1 MNHFLQNEHL
11 HMREMIMKGSITLE
25 RWKAYKRE
33 IELSR
38 DELTQ
43 FLDQKYINLETY
55 KKNGQVVQTPVWF
68 VLDEGVIY
76 VRTDKNSGK
85 VKRVRNNPN
94 VRITLCN
101 IRGRPKGEWI
111 GGTIQIANENE
122 SKRAKQ
128 LFYQKYGLRGKMLGI
143 MYKLRKIEFVVL
155 SIHFSSDETSRL

>member
-1 MNHFLQNEHL
+1 
-11 HMREMIMKGSITLE
+11 MIIASDIILE
-25 RWKAYKRE
+25 CWMTYKRE

-43 FLDQKYINLETY
+43 FLNQKYINLETY
-55 KKNGQVVQTPVWF
+55 KKNSQVVQTPVWF

-94 VRITLCN
+94 VRITPCN

-111 GGTIQIANENE
+111 DGTIQIAKENE
-122 SKRAKQ
+122 SKHAKQ
-128 LFYQKYGLRGKMLGI
+128 LFNQKYGLRGKMLGI

-155 SIHFSSDETSRL
+155 SIHFSSDETSRR

>member
-1 MNHFLQNEHL
+1 
-11 HMREMIMKGSITLE
+11 
-25 RWKAYKRE
+25 
-33 IELSR
+33 LSR
-38 DELTQ
+38 DTLTQ

-85 VKRVRNNPN
+85 VKRSQNNPN
-94 VRITLCN
+94 VHLMPCN

-111 GGTIQIANENE
+111 DGTIQIANENE
-122 SKRAKQ
+122 SNRAKQ
-128 LFYQKYGLRGKMLGI
+128 LLNQKYGLLGKMLGI

-155 SIHFSSDETSRL
+155 SIHFSSDKTSA

>member
-1 MNHFLQNEHL
+1 M
-11 HMREMIMKGSITLE
+11 T
-25 RWKAYKRE
+25 YKRE

-43 FLDQKYINLETY
+43 FLDQKYISLETY

-94 VRITLCN
+94 VRTTPSN

-111 GGTIQIANENE
+111 DGKIQIANENE
-122 SKRAKQ
+122 SKHAKQ
-128 LFYQKYGLRGKMLGI
+128 LFNQKYGLSGKMLGI

-155 SIHFSSDETSRL
+155 SIHFSSDETSKR